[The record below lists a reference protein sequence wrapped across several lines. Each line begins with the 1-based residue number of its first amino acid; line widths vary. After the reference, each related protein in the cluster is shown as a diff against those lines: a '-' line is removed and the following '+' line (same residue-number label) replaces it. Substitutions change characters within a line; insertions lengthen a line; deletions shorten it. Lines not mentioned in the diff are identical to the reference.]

1 MAPSPREFKALYG
14 LPDNMTP
21 RRVLNTLMRQHWP
34 GGSEILDVIER
45 LHQMQHGRP
54 RPDDALQYLLD
65 NLRIAR
71 DKIAEAIL
79 ADGLE
84 KEKGGIS
91 FQSTGAGAHPAPTAP
106 PCAGPENMSSDNCDI
121 ISLLGAMPDTA
132 LAAQHGVSHTYI
144 AKLRRKHGIKP
155 YTAKARVDWSR
166 WDKQIRDETM
176 TADGLA
182 KLIGCDASTV
192 RERRRYLHGEGGKY
206 RPGAPLAEDRVD
218 WRATD
223 WAKSDAELG
232 RLYGISRQAVR
243 DARLRH
249 APK

>member
-1 MAPSPREFKALYG
+1 M
-14 LPDNMTP
+14 
-21 RRVLNTLMRQHWP
+21 
-34 GGSEILDVIER
+34 
-45 LHQMQHGRP
+45 
-54 RPDDALQYLLD
+54 LD

-79 ADGLE
+79 
-84 KEKGGIS
+84 
-91 FQSTGAGAHPAPTAP
+91 
-106 PCAGPENMSSDNCDI
+106 
-121 ISLLGAMPDTA
+121 
-132 LAAQHGVSHTYI
+132 
-144 AKLRRKHGIKP
+144 
-155 YTAKARVDWSR
+155 
-166 WDKQIRDETM
+166 DEAM

>member
-1 MAPSPREFKALYG
+1 MAPTPRELRDLYG
-14 LPDNMTP
+14 LPANMTP
-21 RRVLNTLMRQHWP
+21 RSVLNTLMRQRWP
-34 GGSEILDVIER
+34 GGAEILDVIER

-71 DKIAEAIL
+71 DKIAEA
-79 ADGLE
+79 
-84 KEKGGIS
+84 
-91 FQSTGAGAHPAPTAP
+91 
-106 PCAGPENMSSDNCDI
+106 
-121 ISLLGAMPDTA
+121 
-132 LAAQHGVSHTYI
+132 
-144 AKLRRKHGIKP
+144 
-155 YTAKARVDWSR
+155 
-166 WDKQIRDETM
+166 M